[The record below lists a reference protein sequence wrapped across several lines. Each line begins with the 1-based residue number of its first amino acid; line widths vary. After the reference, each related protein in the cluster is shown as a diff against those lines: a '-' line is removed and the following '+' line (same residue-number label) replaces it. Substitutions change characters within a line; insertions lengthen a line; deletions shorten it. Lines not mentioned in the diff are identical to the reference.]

1 MYYFNYYIEV
11 AVQGS
16 SLGIK
21 FSIISHAYPE
31 HLKMI

>member
-11 AVQGS
+11 AVQGG